1 MSRCNQCNIEVL
13 DETERCPLCHSV
25 LEKTVDVE
33 NMYPDI
39 RMKSRKMVLFSR
51 IYLFLAVAIEII
63 LINIS
68 IFLDVEI
75 VISIISGCVL
85 FYGYM
90 VIRYAIIGQ
99 SGYREKIL
107 VLTTLAILIFIAI
120 DYSSG
125 YRGWSVNYIFP
136 SGILLIDVGVVILI
150 GVNRK
155 NWQSY
160 IMMELFMVICSFG
173 GLILKLTGIITDPVL
188 IIIATN
194 VSVILFLGTIIIGG
208 RRAKVEL
215 KRRFHIR

>member
-13 DETERCPLCHSV
+13 DETERCPLCNNV
-25 LEKTVDVE
+25 LEKTIDVE

-39 RMKSRKMVLFSR
+39 RMKSRKMILFSR
-51 IYLFLAVAIEII
+51 IYLFLAVTIEII
-63 LINIS
+63 LINIC
-68 IFLDVEI
+68 IFLNIDI
-75 VISIISGCVL
+75 VLSIISGCVL

-107 VLTTLAILIFIAI
+107 VLTTLAVLIFVAI

-136 SGILLIDVGVVILI
+136 TGIMLIDVGVIILMLI
-150 GVNRK
+150 NRK

-160 IMMELFMVICSFG
+160 IMMELFMVVCSFG
-173 GLILKLTGIITDPVL
+173 GLILKFTGIITDQIL
-188 IIIATN
+188 IVIATN
-194 VSVILFLGTIIIGG
+194 MSIILFLGTVIIGG

>member
-13 DETERCPLCHSV
+13 DETERCPLCNNV
-25 LEKTVDVE
+25 LEKTIDVE

-39 RMKSRKMVLFSR
+39 RMKSRKMILFSR
-51 IYLFLAVAIEII
+51 IYLFLAVTIEII
-63 LINIS
+63 LINIC
-68 IFLDVEI
+68 IFLNIDI
-75 VISIISGCVL
+75 VLSIISGCVL

-107 VLTTLAILIFIAI
+107 VLTTLAVLIFVAI

-136 SGILLIDVGVVILI
+136 TGIMLIDVGVIILMLI
-150 GVNRK
+150 NRK

-160 IMMELFMVICSFG
+160 IMMELFMVVCSFG
-173 GLILKLTGIITDPVL
+173 GLILKFTGIITDQIL
-188 IIIATN
+188 IVIATN
-194 VSVILFLGTIIIGG
+194 MSVILFLGTVIIGG

>member
-194 VSVILFLGTIIIGG
+194 VSVILFLGTVIIGG